1 MPNTAKKNKQIL
13 IVVVLGGAVLL
24 GLMVTAG
31 LVAAYFFMASSSS
44 DAMPTAAPA
53 QHGVPVTAASEPAQA
68 VGLPTPSWVFCL
80 EAQAPK
86 SKAQDRAEYYRRKGV
101 TGAGVL
107 WIPDYASLSEA
118 RMYLVHGGTHA
129 YSDRSGAKAKL
140 KKLKR
145 IRKKAYALKLS
156 KTGPRQSLE

>member
-1 MPNTAKKNKQIL
+1 MGVL
-13 IVVVLGGAVLL
+13 LVLGVGMLLVLGG
-24 GLMVTAG
+24 GY
-31 LVAAYFFMASSSS
+31 LVYKELDS
-44 DAMPTAAPA
+44 MPTAAPA
-53 QHGVPVTAASEPAQA
+53 QPVVPVTAASEPAQA

-80 EAQAPK
+80 EAQASK

-118 RMYLVHGGTHA
+118 NMYLVHGGTHA